1 MHFQRPHL
9 FSQIYLN
16 KSGSANLVSSWH
28 SLDGNSQKFQI
39 PNFQPL
45 WPPQSQF
52 QPTGSSSSAAMDFGS
67 ALWVPKSTFF
77 FLFSTYLQLP
87 VGKAKAQWKH
97 RGFPFK
103 ITRERRGIKRF
114 YSSAHDFPS
123 CSWMLNVL
131 SQFPTPQKEF
141 SAQTQRS
148 WRHLLS
154 LLGVGGL

>member
-1 MHFQRPHL
+1 MALPGWEL
-9 FSQIYLN
+9 PE
-16 KSGSANLVSSWH
+16 
-28 SLDGNSQKFQI
+28 I
-39 PNFQPL
+39 PNSKFPAPL
-45 WPPQSQF
+45 ATSEPI
-52 QPTGSSSSAAMDFGS
+52 PTHGLILISCYGFWISSLGA
-67 ALWVPKSTFF
+67 KIHFF

-103 ITRERRGIKRF
+103 ITRERRRIKRF

-148 WRHLLS
+148 SSHLLS